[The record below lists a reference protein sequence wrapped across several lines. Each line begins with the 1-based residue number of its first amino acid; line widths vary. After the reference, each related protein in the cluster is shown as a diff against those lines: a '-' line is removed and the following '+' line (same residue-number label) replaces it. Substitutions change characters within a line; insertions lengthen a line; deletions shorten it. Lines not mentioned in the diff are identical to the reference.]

1 MRQRTRTDC
10 AFTLIELLAVIGII
24 GVLAALLFPAIKTAI
39 LKSEVSGAQSG
50 ISNLS
55 TAFKAYYTEYGK
67 WPIQD
72 TPAPNKYYVVD
83 ANMVALLSGADI
95 GTLTTP
101 FATTETDGGNFSN
114 SGSFQGNPRKIPFL
128 QFKQSDLGPF
138 NNVPGFYLDPWKKPY
153 FFNLDFTYA
162 GNLPNPFGILPTFQS
177 ITNGFLVWSDGPDGQ
192 ENHTCGDPPG
202 PYTEPPPCV
211 NRDNVKSW

>member
-39 LKSEVSGAQSG
+39 LRSEVSQAQTG
-50 ISNLS
+50 VSNLS

-67 WPIQD
+67 WPVAD
-72 TPAPNKYYVVD
+72 TPTPNKYYVVD

-101 FATTETDGGNFSN
+101 FPTTETGGTIGGP
-114 SGSFQGNPRKIPFL
+114 SGTFQGNPRKIPFL
-128 QFKQSDLGPF
+128 QFKQSDLGTIT
-138 NNVPGFYLDPWKKPY
+138 GCSDCYLDPWKKPY
-153 FFNLDFTYA
+153 FFNLDFTYV
-162 GNLPNPFGILPTFQS
+162 NTIPDPFDMTAQA

-192 ENHTCGDPPG
+192 ESQTCGDPPG
-202 PYTEPPPCV
+202 PYHNEPPPCV